1 MVETFNKREFNKN
14 KLDVY
19 FVQDNELK
27 LVRGIL
33 IGLHFQ
39 NKNFQDKL
47 VRVVK
52 GEIYNVAVDL
62 RVGSP
67 TYGKYEGFIL
77 TEENKKQLYI
87 PKGFAHGFLVLSDE
101 ALLNYKCTSFYSS
114 QYNNGIRYDDPDLN
128 INWPIDKNMKVILSD
143 KDRKQKSFKELE
155 SPFIYEEDIVD
166 NDITLKPIREK
177 DIESIRIWRNE
188 AAMKGVF
195 IDSTLITVDQQIKWY
210 YSYKNNNTDRM
221 FMIKLNDKN
230 IGTVALYNINNREKS
245 AEFGRLLIGDIDS
258 RGKGIG
264 DKVTQMI
271 CGYGFNKLNLEKIN
285 LEVFKENKYA
295 LNIYEKI
302 GFKEYAK
309 RKVLNN
315 LFINNTNTD
324 SKDNTREL
332 IMMEL
337 LKSNNYK

>member
-1 MVETFNKREFNKN
+1 METFNKREFNEN
-14 KLDVY
+14 TLDVY
-19 FVQDNELK
+19 FVEDNELK
-27 LVRGIL
+27 LVKGIL
-33 IGLHFQ
+33 RGLHFQ

-47 VRVVK
+47 VRAIK

-67 TYGKYEGFIL
+67 TYGKYEGLIL
-77 TEENKKQLYI
+77 TEENKRQLYI
-87 PKGFAHGFLVLSDE
+87 PKGFAHGILVLSDE
-101 ALLNYKCTSFYSS
+101 AILNYKCTSFYSS
-114 QYNNGIRYDDPDLN
+114 QYNDGIRYDDSDLN
-128 INWPIDKNMKVILSD
+128 INWPIDKNMKIILSD
-143 KDRKQKSFKELE
+143 KDKKQKSFKELE

-166 NDITLKPIREK
+166 NNITLKPIREK

-195 IDSTLITVDQQIKWY
+195 IDSTLITVNQQIKWY

-245 AEFGRLLIGDIDS
+245 AEFGRLLIGDIGS
-258 RGKGIG
+258 RGKGVG

-285 LEVFKENKYA
+285 LEVLKENKYA
-295 LNIYEKI
+295 FNIYEKI
-302 GFKEYAK
+302 GFKEYGK
-309 RKVLNN
+309 RKVLSN

-324 SKDNTREL
+324 SKNNAREI

-337 LKSNNYK
+337 LKSNNDK